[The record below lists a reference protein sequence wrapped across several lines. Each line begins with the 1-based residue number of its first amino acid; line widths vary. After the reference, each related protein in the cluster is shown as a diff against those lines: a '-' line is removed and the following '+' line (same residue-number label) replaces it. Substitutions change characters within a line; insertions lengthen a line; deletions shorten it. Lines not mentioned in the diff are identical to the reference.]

1 MSKKKKKKGFRV
13 LSRFGNGNRHER
25 KNGMEDEKVITN
37 PEMEEEEAAPNEAEQ
52 PAEETEKQ
60 EAESE
65 TVSAEELISKLQAAI
80 KERDEYL
87 DLAQR
92 QKAEFANYKRRTEG
106 IRKDAYDESRRDT
119 IEAFLPV
126 LDNLERAL
134 AVSEENALT
143 EGVKMVYRQMVETLT
158 KMGVEEIN
166 PEGEMFDAML
176 MNAVL
181 QGTPEEGEPGPV
193 CQVLQKGYKLGDHV
207 IRHVMVKVVAG

>member
-1 MSKKKKKKGFRV
+1 MSKKKKKGFRV

-87 DLAQR
+87 DLARR

-181 QGTPEEGEPGPV
+181 QGTPEEGEQGTV

-207 IRHVMVKVVAG
+207 IRHAMVKVVAG